1 MESQT
6 PHLSSA
12 SKEQTT
18 KEELNIQFQTPK
30 SSSSSPFSAV
40 VNIRLW
46 GPAAQR
52 NLRNQWSKLASLWQ
66 DWQSCSSATRSQA
79 TTLVNS
85 YLSQKYMDAMDLG
98 ILSGMLSIRKKAS
111 SKLFKQQEIQHNK
124 LLASYKDMVGVVTQ
138 MVNTSRSMRCYLKGT
153 TNSPLAQFSLSS
165 ENENDTGDGGGAPV
179 FTFWPISLFEKVAQD
194 LVQIFVSELNLK
206 RLLVMELL
214 SLGDER
220 IPDLSSLCW
229 SDELYPGE
237 FDDLHTCS
245 LYSHGAS
252 KPVLPSLGKGE
263 VESFQPRHQQ
273 DRNVLQ
279 IYLTTLIAEVNV
291 ERSRVDE
298 IFAST
303 GAEMHVTLS

>member
-6 PHLSSA
+6 PPLSSA

-111 SKLFKQQEIQHNK
+111 SKLFKQQ
-124 LLASYKDMVGVVTQ
+124 VGVVTQ

-179 FTFWPISLFEKVAQD
+179 FTFWPISLFEKAAQD
-194 LVQIFVSELNLK
+194 LVQIFVSELNFK

-237 FDDLHTCS
+237 FDDLRTCS